1 MKKGKIDT
9 GVDNILLILSLLLLI
24 FADVVIIITWF
35 PLSNK
40 MRVLL
45 YKKTYT
51 RANRIKK
58 KACLLDV
65 QFSSSIR
72 KKGEVPM
79 PCEFAEICRVLTQER
94 KVMQPTSSSRMQHN
108 ACYSG
113 TGKLS

>member
-72 KKGEVPM
+72 KKRG
-79 PCEFAEICRVLTQER
+79 
-94 KVMQPTSSSRMQHN
+94 SSD
-108 ACYSG
+108 A
-113 TGKLS
+113 L